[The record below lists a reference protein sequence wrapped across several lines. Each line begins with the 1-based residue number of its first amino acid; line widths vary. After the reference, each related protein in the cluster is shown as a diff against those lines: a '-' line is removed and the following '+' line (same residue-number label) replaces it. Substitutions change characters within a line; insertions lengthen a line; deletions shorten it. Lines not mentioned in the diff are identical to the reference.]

1 MTYQLITPEFYEKK
15 LAKFLK
21 THPELINSYKKTLE
35 LLEINPYHP
44 SLRLHSLK
52 GNLNGFYSVSIN
64 IKYRVVIS
72 FVIENEEII
81 LIDINN
87 HYD

>member
-1 MTYQLITPEFYEKK
+1 MTYQLITPESYEKK

-44 SLRLHSLK
+44 SLRLHSLTRK
-52 GNLNGFYSVSIN
+52 MG
-64 IKYRVVIS
+64 RAC
-72 FVIENEEII
+72 ET
-81 LIDINN
+81 
-87 HYD
+87 HYTSRLQSKPKAVFIAKFLK